1 MRKKKH
7 LGTDGWFLIKT
18 RFKFECHRFHEMSF
32 CCHLPASQIL
42 ILQQEGSGGYLGPS
56 KESSAQL
63 VYLLPAL
70 QPTCSGMS
78 SSSQPGPLL
87 PALLPTPSAGHASPA
102 LAGASERQKKHRG
115 LLFSPSL
122 FRVLHP
128 TSLACNSVQF
138 SARSLFFLPSFII
151 S

>member
-1 MRKKKH
+1 MSY
-7 LGTDGWFLIKT
+7 
-18 RFKFECHRFHEMSF
+18 RFREMSF
-32 CCHLPASQIL
+32 CCCLSASQIL
-42 ILQQEGSGGYLGPS
+42 ILQQEGSGGNLGPS

-70 QPTCSGMS
+70 QSTHSGMS
-78 SSSQPGPLL
+78 SSLQPGPLL

-102 LAGASERQKKHRG
+102 LAGASERRKKHRG

-122 FRVLHP
+122 FCVLHP

-138 SARSLFFLPSFII
+138 SARSFFFFPPFFYNQLVKGSPRVHLS
-151 S
+151 